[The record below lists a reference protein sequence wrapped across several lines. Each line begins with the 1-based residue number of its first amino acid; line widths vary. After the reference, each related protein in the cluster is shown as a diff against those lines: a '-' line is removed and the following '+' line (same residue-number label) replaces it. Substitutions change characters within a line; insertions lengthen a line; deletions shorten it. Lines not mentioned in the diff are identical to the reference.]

1 MYPFTQ
7 QVFMHYGQLIMNKSQ
22 LLEYLSKKFNY
33 LPAREIE
40 KMFEKIISIFS
51 DALANDNRI
60 EIRGFG
66 SFSTKVRKERI
77 ARNPKNG
84 EKVSVKEKK
93 SINFRFSKEV
103 KKILNEE

>member
-1 MYPFTQ
+1 
-7 QVFMHYGQLIMNKSQ
+7 MHYGQLIMNKSQ

-77 ARNPKNG
+77 ARNPKN
-84 EKVSVKEKK
+84 ERKFLSKK
-93 SINFRFSKEV
+93 RNLLTSGLA
-103 KKILNEE
+103 KK